1 VAHAG
6 NLDTYFGDNREV
18 KTLFVSGIEQICN
31 DGTKRFLVP
40 EVNSGMTD
48 LDTIMRDL
56 FE

>member
-6 NLDTYFGDNREV
+6 NLDTYFGDNREG